1 MAALLSF
8 YGPGHP
14 ETFIAD
20 RGRIENQFSFW
31 PGYRGRFA
39 GQSALLI
46 GRTGHVPPELRAQF
60 RSVEPLGTLEP
71 VYRGRSMR
79 PQHVTLL
86 RELRPVK
93 AGRKKP
99 PIPRK

>member
-79 PQHVTLL
+79 PQHV
-86 RELRPVK
+86 
-93 AGRKKP
+93 
-99 PIPRK
+99 